1 MENAEKF
8 TVNLGTY
15 SVDRASG
22 ATDLPNIIMGGKK
35 MKRKGLSILAMVL
48 IFALMAMPVSAAKP
62 DPLPLRVVDTVET
75 SENPANN
82 YAANLMAGKDTP
94 VGIVYIDAYED
105 NKYEVRYE
113 ITEPGWCLTEVHFE
127 AINDGDDVFI
137 ENKGTLIPGK
147 FTVKEKFELADKIT
161 EYSFK
166 YESGADVIGFAAHA
180 VVSDAPIGEMNGVI
194 YGTKITGIKGLYEID
209 IVTEEVTLLKGITG
223 GIGDVNNGTGY
234 TNALA
239 YDPEG
244 HMLYFTAPSRV
255 NVSPSPLWSYD
266 IATDTLMHLCDLDG
280 SVVSAS
286 FYEGKYYYI
295 AEGINQLMKVD
306 LNAGCNPV
314 SMFSGFGIASE
325 FTFGDF
331 AISNSGMLYG
341 STRVATQMFFSLNLN
356 SIDGEYNKYVGADA
370 LDLQLAYGSNGLLY
384 GNNHGTADF
393 FTIDVVTGD
402 KQLVDID
409 KYAFA
414 DLASGFLFVPQFESA
429 WGAGIDAETS
439 NWSMIILI
447 EDVVE
452 GYYRW
457 VEYEEL
463 SVPGIST
470 AITESTTL
478 TDGVEYKVEASGTY
492 KFANW
497 TDAGIADA
505 VYSLRIVPY
514 IPAGYPA
521 GSPQWVDGADLGTP
535 HEFWLQLW
543 IDGANVQWVDTVADY
558 IYTYELTGDGTSL
571 EFTILDTSYGDNS
584 GALTV
589 IIYEWTWGW

>member
-1 MENAEKF
+1 
-8 TVNLGTY
+8 
-15 SVDRASG
+15 
-22 ATDLPNIIMGGKK
+22 

-48 IFALMAMPVSAAKP
+48 IFALMSMPVSAAKP
-62 DPLPLRVVDTVET
+62 DPLPPRVVDTVET
-75 SENPANN
+75 SVYPAIN
-82 YAANLMAGKDTP
+82 YAADLIAGKDTE
-94 VGIVYIDAYED
+94 VGIVYIDAYE
-105 NKYEVRYE
+105 NNIYEVRYE
-113 ITEPGWCLTEVHFE
+113 ITEPDWYLTEVHFE

-147 FTVKEKFELADKIT
+147 FTAKYKFELSDEVT

-166 YESGADVIGFAAHA
+166 YVSGAEVIEFAAHA
-180 VVSDAPIGEMNGVI
+180 VVSDAPIGEKNGVI
-194 YGTKITGIKGLYEID
+194 YGTKITGVKGLYEID
-209 IVTEEVTLLKGITG
+209 VVTEDVTLLKEITG
-223 GIGDVNNGTGY
+223 GSGDVNNESGY

-244 HMLYFTAPSRV
+244 HKLYFTAPAKV

-266 IATDTLMHLCDLDG
+266 IATDTLAHLCDLEG

-286 FYEGKYYYI
+286 FYQGEYYYI
-295 AEGINQLMKVD
+295 AEGMNQLMKID
-306 LNAGCNPV
+306 LNAGCNPESV
-314 SMFSGFGIASE
+314 FSGFGIASE

-384 GNNHGTADF
+384 GNNHGSADL
-393 FTIDVVTGD
+393 FTIDVATGD

-429 WGAGIDAETS
+429 WGAGVDAETS
-439 NWSMIILI
+439 NWSMIIPRGN
-447 EDVVE
+447 VA
-452 GYYRW
+452 GSYQW
-457 VEYEEL
+457 VEYEVL
-463 SVPGIST
+463 SVSGTSA
-470 AITESTTL
+470 AITASIAL
-478 TDGVEYKVEASGTY
+478 TDDVEYKVEASGTY
-492 KFANW
+492 TFANW

-505 VYSLRIVPY
+505 VYNLRINPY
-514 IPAGYPA
+514 IPSGYPTTE
-521 GSPQWVDGADLGTP
+521 GPQWVDGADLGSP
-535 HEFWLQLW
+535 HEYWLQLW
-543 IDGANVQWVDTVADY
+543 IDGANVPWVGTVDDHV
-558 IYTYELTGDGTSL
+558 YTYELTGDGSPL
-571 EFTILDTSYGDNS
+571 EFTILDTGYGDNS

-589 IIYEWTWGW
+589 VIYEWAWGW